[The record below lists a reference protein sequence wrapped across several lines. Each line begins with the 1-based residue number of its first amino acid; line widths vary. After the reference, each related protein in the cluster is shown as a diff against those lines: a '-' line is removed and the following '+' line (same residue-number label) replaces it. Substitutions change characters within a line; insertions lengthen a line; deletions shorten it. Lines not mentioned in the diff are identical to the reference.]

1 MKHRLLLF
9 LSMLFI
15 TTYINAQNEITGFL
29 GIKLE
34 DKPYVAIDKLKQRY
48 PNVEWKHPCIY
59 LKNVTFID
67 TKFDN
72 LVITYKNE
80 KLVEATFTLFDNAS
94 VMDNPFKDRTTILNE
109 AKSKQNQIV
118 NRFTQAFNGLGNS
131 LCSKYGN
138 PTVSSEGN
146 AIWRDINSNSITL
159 NVTLN
164 NSQDEIGIN
173 FSGTLTVTYRT
184 ATTNDDEF

>member
-34 DKPYVAIDKLKQRY
+34 DKPYVAIDKLKKRY
-48 PNVEWKHPCIY
+48 SNVEWKHPCIY

-94 VMDNPFKDRTTILNE
+94 VMDNPFKDRATILSE
-109 AKSKQNQIV
+109 AKSKQNQII
-118 NRFTQAFNGLGNS
+118 NKFTQTFNSLGNA

-138 PTVSSEGN
+138 PAVSSEGN
-146 AIWRDINSNSITL
+146 AIWRDTNSNSITL

-164 NSQDEIGIN
+164 NSQDEIGAH
-173 FSGTLTVTYRT
+173 FSGKLTVTYRT
-184 ATTNDDEF
+184 TTTNNDEF

>member
-48 PNVEWKHPCIY
+48 PNVEWKFPCIH
-59 LKNVTFID
+59 LDNVTFID
-67 TKFDN
+67 TRFDN
-72 LVITYKNE
+72 LTITFKNE
-80 KLVEATFTLFDNAS
+80 KLVEAIFTLSDFVS
-94 VMDNPFKDRTTILNE
+94 VADNPFKDRATLLNE
-109 AKSKQNQIV
+109 AKSKQNQIA
-118 NRFTQAFNGLGNS
+118 NRFTQTFNSLGNAF
-131 LCSKYGN
+131 CSKYGN
-138 PTVSSEGN
+138 PAVSSEGN
-146 AIWRDINSNSITL
+146 AIWRDTNSNSITL

-164 NSQDEIGIN
+164 NSQDELGVHFDGI
-173 FSGTLTVTYRT
+173 LTVTYRT
-184 ATTNDDEF
+184 ATTNNDEF

>member
-1 MKHRLLLF
+1 MRYRLLLF

-15 TTYINAQNEITGFL
+15 STYINAQSEITGFL

-34 DKPYVAIDKLKQRY
+34 DKPYVAIDKLKKRY
-48 PNVEWKHPCIY
+48 PNVEWKHPCIH
-59 LKNVTFID
+59 LENVTFID
-67 TKFDN
+67 TKFND

-80 KLVEATFTLFDNAS
+80 KLVEATFTLFDDAS
-94 VMDNPFKDRTTILNE
+94 VVDNPFKDRTTILNE
-109 AKSKQNQIV
+109 AKSKQNQIT
-118 NRFTQAFNGLGNS
+118 NKFTQTFNGLGNT

-138 PTVSSEGN
+138 PTVSSDGN
-146 AIWRDINSNSITL
+146 AIWRDTNSNSITL

>member
-1 MKHRLLLF
+1 MRYRLLLF

-15 TTYINAQNEITGFL
+15 STYINAQSEITGFL

-34 DKPYVAIDKLKQRY
+34 DKPYVAIDKLKKRY
-48 PNVEWKHPCIY
+48 PNVEWKHPCIH

-67 TKFDN
+67 TKFND

-80 KLVEATFTLFDNAS
+80 KLVEATFTLFDDAS
-94 VMDNPFKDRTTILNE
+94 VVDNPFKDRTTILNE
-109 AKSKQNQIV
+109 AKSKQNQIT
-118 NRFTQAFNGLGNS
+118 NKFAQAFNGLGNT

-138 PTVSSEGN
+138 PTVSSDGN
-146 AIWRDINSNSITL
+146 AIWRDTNSNSITL

>member
-1 MKHRLLLF
+1 
-9 LSMLFI
+9 MLFI

-146 AIWRDINSNSITL
+146 AIWRNINSNSITL
-159 NVTLN
+159 NLNFN
-164 NSQDEIGIN
+164 NSQDGMGVH
-173 FSGTLTVTYRT
+173 FGGQLTVTYRT
-184 ATTNDDEF
+184 VTTNNDEF

>member
-9 LSMLFI
+9 LSILFI
-15 TTYINAQNEITGFL
+15 STYINAQSEITGFL
-29 GIKLE
+29 GIRLE

-48 PNVEWKHPCIY
+48 PNVEWKHPCIH
-59 LKNVTFID
+59 LENVTFID
-67 TKFDN
+67 TQFNK

-80 KLVEATFTLFDNAS
+80 KLVDATFTLFDNAS
-94 VMDNPFKDRTTILNE
+94 VMDNPFKDRVTFLNE
-109 AKSKQNQIV
+109 DKSKQNRIM
-118 NRFTQAFNGLGNS
+118 NRFTQAFNGLGNA

-159 NVTLN
+159 NVNLN
-164 NSQDEIGIN
+164 NSQDGMGVH
-173 FSGTLTVTYRT
+173 FGGQLTVTYRT
-184 ATTNDDEF
+184 VTTNNDEF

>member
-1 MKHRLLLF
+1 MLLF

-15 TTYINAQNEITGFL
+15 STYINAQSEITGFL

-34 DKPYVAIDKLKQRY
+34 DKPNVAIDKLKKRY
-48 PNVEWKHPCIY
+48 PNVEWKHPCIH

-67 TKFDN
+67 TKFND

-80 KLVEATFTLFDNAS
+80 KLVEATFTLFDDAS
-94 VMDNPFKDRTTILNE
+94 VVDIPFKDRTTITN
-109 AKSKQNQIV
+109 K
-118 NRFTQAFNGLGNS
+118 FTQAFNGLGNT

-138 PTVSSEGN
+138 PTVSSDGN
-146 AIWRDINSNSITL
+146 AIWRDTNSNSITL

>member
-1 MKHRLLLF
+1 
-9 LSMLFI
+9 MLFI

-34 DKPYVAIDKLKQRY
+34 DKPYVAIDKLKKRY
-48 PNVEWKHPCIY
+48 SNVEWKHPCIY

-94 VMDNPFKDRTTILNE
+94 VMDNPFKDRATILSE
-109 AKSKQNQIV
+109 AKSKQNQIM
-118 NRFTQAFNGLGNS
+118 NRFTQAFNGLGNAF
-131 LCSKYGN
+131 CSKYGN
-138 PTVSSEGN
+138 PAVSSEGN
-146 AIWRDINSNSITL
+146 AIWRDTNSNSITL

-164 NSQDEIGIN
+164 NSQDELGVHFDGI
-173 FSGTLTVTYRT
+173 LTVTYRN
-184 ATTNDDEF
+184 ATTNNDEF

>member
-1 MKHRLLLF
+1 
-9 LSMLFI
+9 MLFI

-34 DKPYVAIDKLKQRY
+34 DKPYVAIDKLKKRY
-48 PNVEWKHPCIY
+48 SNVEWKHPCIY

-94 VMDNPFKDRTTILNE
+94 VMDNPFKDRATILSE
-109 AKSKQNQIV
+109 AKSKQNQIM
-118 NRFTQAFNGLGNS
+118 NRFTQAFNGLGNAF
-131 LCSKYGN
+131 CN
-138 PTVSSEGN
+138 PAVSSEGN
-146 AIWRDINSNSITL
+146 AIWRDTNSNSITL

-164 NSQDEIGIN
+164 NSQDELGVHFDGI
-173 FSGTLTVTYRT
+173 LTVTYRT
-184 ATTNDDEF
+184 ATTNNDEF

>member
-15 TTYINAQNEITGFL
+15 ATYINAQNEITGFL

-34 DKPYVAIDKLKQRY
+34 DKPYVAIDKLKKRY
-48 PNVEWKHPCIY
+48 SNVEWKHPCIY

-94 VMDNPFKDRTTILNE
+94 VMDNPFKDRATILSE
-109 AKSKQNQIV
+109 AKSKQNQIM
-118 NRFTQAFNGLGNS
+118 NRFTQAFNGLGNAFS
-131 LCSKYGN
+131 SKYGN
-138 PTVSSEGN
+138 PAVSSEGN
-146 AIWRDINSNSITL
+146 AIWRDTNSNSITL

-164 NSQDEIGIN
+164 NSQDELGVHFDGI
-173 FSGTLTVTYRT
+173 LTVTYRT
-184 ATTNDDEF
+184 ATTNNDEF

>member
-34 DKPYVAIDKLKQRY
+34 DKPYVAIDKLKKRY
-48 PNVEWKHPCIY
+48 SNVEWKHPCIY

-94 VMDNPFKDRTTILNE
+94 VMDNPFKDRATILSE
-109 AKSKQNQIV
+109 AKSKQNQII
-118 NRFTQAFNGLGNS
+118 NKFTQTFNSLGNA

-138 PTVSSEGN
+138 PAVSSEGN
-146 AIWRDINSNSITL
+146 AIWRDTNSNSITL

-164 NSQDEIGIN
+164 NSQDELGVHFDGI
-173 FSGTLTVTYRT
+173 LTVTYRT
-184 ATTNDDEF
+184 ATTNNDEF

>member
-9 LSMLFI
+9 LSMLLI
-15 TTYINAQNEITGFL
+15 TTYISAQSEITGFL

-34 DKPYVAIDKLKQRY
+34 DKPYVAIDKLKKRY
-48 PNVEWKHPCIY
+48 SNVEWKHPCIHI
-59 LKNVTFID
+59 KNITFID
-67 TKFDN
+67 TKFND

-80 KLVEATFTLFDNAS
+80 KLVEATFTLFDDAS
-94 VMDNPFKDRTTILNE
+94 VVDNPFKDRTTILNE
-109 AKSKQNQIV
+109 AKSKQNQIT
-118 NRFTQAFNGLGNS
+118 NKFTQAFNGLGNT

-138 PTVSSEGN
+138 PTVSSDGN
-146 AIWRDINSNSITL
+146 AIWRDTNSNSITL

>member
-138 PTVSSEGN
+138 PTVSSDGN
-146 AIWRDINSNSITL
+146 AIWRDTNSNSITL

>member
-1 MKHRLLLF
+1 MKVSN
-9 LSMLFI
+9 LSS
-15 TTYINAQNEITGFL
+15 
-29 GIKLE
+29 K
-34 DKPYVAIDKLKQRY
+34 R
-48 PNVEWKHPCIY
+48 
-59 LKNVTFID
+59 
-67 TKFDN
+67 
-72 LVITYKNE
+72 
-80 KLVEATFTLFDNAS
+80 TFTLFDNAS

-159 NVTLN
+159 NLNFN
-164 NSQDEIGIN
+164 NSQDGMGVH
-173 FSGTLTVTYRT
+173 FGGQLTVTYRT
-184 ATTNDDEF
+184 VTTNNDEF